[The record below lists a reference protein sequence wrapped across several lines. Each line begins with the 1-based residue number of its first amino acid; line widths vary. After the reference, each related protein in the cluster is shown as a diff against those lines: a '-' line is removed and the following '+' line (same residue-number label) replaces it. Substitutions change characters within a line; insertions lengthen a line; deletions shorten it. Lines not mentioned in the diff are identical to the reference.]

1 MFELFNLFNFRIGL
15 LPHKGLIL
23 RTVDTGGAGP
33 VTGLLEAKRMIERE
47 HINKIAIVG
56 GDCVSS
62 LSTLEF
68 LARYL
73 YIYST

>member
-1 MFELFNLFNFRIGL
+1 MFQLFNLFNFRIGL

-62 LSTLEF
+62 LSTVEF
-68 LARYL
+68 LARYV
-73 YIYST
+73 